1 MKNMKKI
8 RFVWMLLILILL
20 MPGISACSGEG
31 QAEQAEEQAEVLVLA
46 AFDESSYLRKQ
57 VELYNAAQSDYN
69 IVIKQYERSEKP
81 EEDGVLRLQREIV
94 SGSGPDLI
102 DFGNGYTTSDIVG
115 MYTEDLYAW
124 LGEEGRKACFDNV
137 LTAFSYQEGLYAVPL
152 GFLLKSF
159 AGRTENLGERSG
171 WTIGEMLECFRE
183 QDRERLLY
191 PGAFKMDVFG
201 MILTGSMEYYIDW
214 ETGECAFDGE
224 EFRAVLEFC
233 NGFSQQMEIEEA
245 FSVKET
251 FQEDRALLMPVRI
264 STIYDICRTELIFG
278 GQEVTFVGFPVES
291 GCGTMIESCGPVLA
305 VSSGSR
311 HKEAAWEFIRRCLDA
326 PAQRELPSGFPICRS
341 VLEEQLGDAMEM
353 TYEADENGVKY
364 PVVKQQVI
372 FEGEEPTDIYSITG
386 EQAERLLGLL
396 EGARSSSQTDRRI
409 YQIFL
414 DEAAN
419 YFGGAKSLEET
430 ADVIQARVSMYVA
443 EKIK

>member
-1 MKNMKKI
+1 MK
-8 RFVWMLLILILL
+8 RTLLALLILVTALA
-20 MPGISACSGEG
+20 ACGRDGEG
-31 QAEQAEEQAEVLVLA
+31 QEEGQAEVLVLA
-46 AFDESSYLRKQ
+46 AFDQSSYLRRQ
-57 VELYNAAQSDYN
+57 VELYNQSQDDFQ
-69 IVIKQYERSEKP
+69 IEIQQYERSEIP

-94 SGSGPDLI
+94 SGNGPDLI

-115 MYTEDLYAW
+115 KYTEDLYAY
-124 LGEEGRKACFDNV
+124 LGEEGRKACFDNI

-159 AGRTENLGERSG
+159 AGRTENLGGRSS
-171 WTIGEMLECFRE
+171 WTIGEMMECFQGQE
-183 QDRERLLY
+183 KERLLY
-191 PGAFKMDVFG
+191 PGAFKLDVFST
-201 MILTGSMEYYIDW
+201 ILTGSMEYYIDW
-214 ETGECAFDGE
+214 ETGECTFDGE

-396 EGARSSSQTDRRI
+396 EGARASSQTDRRI

-443 EKIK
+443 EKIE